1 MCSHILHNSSRT
13 ETSGTWLASYNKL
26 KMHIHN
32 FFFTSV
38 FFASANNPI
47 NFNGLICKSKNNL
60 HEIVFAG
67 SEPYFWLES
76 KTFIFCK
83 IFYSVTVQ
91 CFSRSILF
99 GILNQAVN
107 LALKGHMSQ
116 LVFVIE
122 PLNTQEG
129 ISIIMNL
136 NLFDNWV
143 HDEKYL
149 SPQCAPYISSS
160 HF

>member
-1 MCSHILHNSSRT
+1 MQI
-13 ETSGTWLASYNKL
+13 Y
-26 KMHIHN
+26 N

-38 FFASANNPI
+38 FFAYANSPI
-47 NFNGLICKSKNNL
+47 TFNGLICESKNNL

-67 SEPYFWLES
+67 SEPYLWLES
-76 KTFIFCK
+76 KTFILCK

-91 CFSRSILF
+91 CFYTSILF

-136 NLFDNWV
+136 SLFGNNWV

-149 SPQCAPYISSS
+149 FP
-160 HF
+160 